1 MEVSSDQRGAG
12 PKEPVYF
19 GLRVER
25 LWKFTKKQCLASP
38 YYENFA
44 AFKGAIAGF
53 LATVQIRH
61 AAKLQSLLAL
71 KFQDFEKAQSMA
83 A

>member
-1 MEVSSDQRGAG
+1 MGGVVEQVS
-12 PKEPVYF
+12 
-19 GLRVER
+19 
-25 LWKFTKKQCLASP
+25 
-38 YYENFA
+38 
-44 AFKGAIAGF
+44 IAGF

-61 AAKLQSLLAL
+61 KAELQSLLAL